1 MTIVVVVEDGT
12 GSNPAANSYAAVA
25 DLQAYATLRGAALP
39 VAADDCATL
48 LLRAMDYIEAQRN
61 RFKGVKTSQAA
72 NLTALPGYIVGDP
85 GYYLTNP
92 SSIAAEGAADQPL
105 QWPRDG
111 VVIDNAVLP
120 NNVIP
125 RELQYGLMAK
135 ALQLYDQD
143 QNPSKYEF
151 RGPVTEQSVAGA
163 VTVRYASPSVNPGR
177 VLPVSAFADPDT
189 LLNVLY
195 KRGALSVVAS
205 R

>member
-1 MTIVVVVEDGT
+1 MTIAIVVETGAGT
-12 GSNPAANSYAAVA
+12 DQTANSYAAVA
-25 DLQAYATLRGAALP
+25 DLQAYALMRGAVLP
-39 VAADDCATL
+39 AATDACASL

-61 RFKGVKTSQAA
+61 RFKGVKTTQAT

-92 SSIAAEGAADQPL
+92 STIAAEGLTDQPL

-125 RELQYGLMAK
+125 RELQYGQMAK
-135 ALQLYDQD
+135 ALLLYDQD

-151 RGPVTEQSVAGA
+151 KGPVTEQTVSGA
-163 VTVRYASPSVNPGR
+163 VTVRYASPSINPGR

-195 KRGALSVVAS
+195 KRGGLSIAS
-205 R
+205 SR

>member
-1 MTIVVVVEDGT
+1 VTIAVIVEDGT
-12 GSNPAANSYAAVA
+12 GTNAAANSYCAVA
-25 DLQAYATLRGAALP
+25 DLRDYATVRGISLP
-39 VAADDCATL
+39 VADDDCASL

-61 RFKGVKTSQAA
+61 RFKGVKTSQAT

-92 SSIAAEGAADQPL
+92 STIPAEGSTDQPL

-111 VVIDNAVLP
+111 VTIDNAVLP

-125 RELQYGLMAK
+125 RELQYGQMAK
-135 ALQLYDQD
+135 ALLLYDQA
-143 QNPSKYEF
+143 QNPTNYEV
-151 RGPVTEQSVAGA
+151 RGPVTEQTVAGA
-163 VTVRYASPSVNPGR
+163 VTVRYASPAANPGR

-195 KRGALSVVAS
+195 KRGALSVVAF